1 MFMKLK
7 KNLVYLA
14 FANEKL
20 IIKVINDLYFD
31 MKKKIPNM

>member
-7 KNLVYLA
+7 KNFVYLL
-14 FANEKL
+14 FVNEKF

-31 MKKKIPNM
+31 MKKKNF